1 MCLGLPSD
9 GRLHTGSPV
18 LTGSHPCIS
27 VTGASFPLVKPGCRP
42 LAGDTEFH
50 LYWTWS
56 SLLLHP
62 WFLGLGLELIS

>member
-27 VTGASFPLVKPGCRP
+27 VTGASFPLVKSGCRP
-42 LAGDTEFH
+42 LAGDRVSA
-50 LYWTWS
+50 LLDLVKPSAS
-56 SLLLHP
+56 SLVS
-62 WFLGLGLELIS
+62 WVGSGID